1 MPKVPRVNDEMPD
14 MTGINMS
21 KLFDDRVAMSDDYRF
36 DGVKGGDA
44 WLKKIRGYFVS
55 KCHGIKPILEFAEQ
69 HGHEK
74 FTNDA
79 LAAEASTYRWMTE
92 TDVRRLSDVLWGFP
106 HTCLKEKGEE

>member
-1 MPKVPRVNDEMPD
+1 

-55 KCHGIKPILEFAEQ
+55 KCPEIKPILEYAEQ
-69 HGHEK
+69 MGHES

-79 LAAEASTYRWMTE
+79 LVAEANTYRWMTE
-92 TDVRRLSDVLWGFP
+92 TNIRRLSEVLCGFLD
-106 HTCLKEKGEE
+106 TCLKEKGKE

>member
-1 MPKVPRVNDEMPD
+1 

-55 KCHGIKPILEFAEQ
+55 KCPEIKPILEFAEQ
-69 HGHEK
+69 HGHGQ

-79 LAAEASTYRWMTE
+79 LVAEASTYRWMTE
-92 TDVRRLSDVLWGFP
+92 TNVRRLSEVLRGGSQHLP
-106 HTCLKEKGEE
+106 EGTGQGGVRACGDARRL